1 MAQAATPTVTP
12 APSPR
17 TVPAEG
23 KSEKIPQVGK
33 GSSNF
38 LRKWLLRSDL
48 LKAPVI
54 LDGRLLF
61 EVSQLPELTAAMRA
75 ENIQT
80 GLEKAA
86 ESSGKI
92 QVKVE
97 ESKAG
102 QIILVNDQY
111 LLTVTEQDTSVGETR
126 STLAQTWATEIETAL
141 NNARR
146 ERTMNFIAE
155 AAIHGLVVLVL
166 AVVMNW
172 GLTRTWRRHKPKLE
186 RLVARLPQPDGV
198 DPFYILNGFLNLL
211 QRFGQLAFWLGV
223 GAYIAN
229 LFPLSRQLTY
239 PIAQL
244 LLRVPGIVAA
254 IFTST
259 IFTLGRDPYS
269 LSDLLML
276 SALLFALV
284 NGAGRVSQLMR
295 DRILH
300 IAGIN
305 RGAREALATIV
316 NYSAIGLGTIVIL
329 QVWGVDLSSLTII
342 ASALSVGIAFGFQ
355 DIAKNFASGLVLLFE
370 RPIQVGDFV
379 EVGEY
384 TGTVERIGSRSTTIR
399 TLDRISI
406 ILPNSR
412 FLENEVINWSH
423 QDPISRIHIAVGVAY
438 GSDIKAVETAL
449 LDTAKE
455 HPHVLKVPPPRVM
468 FKGFGDFSLDFELLV
483 WSNTPEE
490 QYWTKSDLYFRIE
503 QLFRERQIEIPFPQR
518 DLHLRSGTVPLE
530 LSPELQQAI
539 LLLLQSLN
547 NGYRK

>member
-1 MAQAATPTVTP
+1 MAQAATPAVTP
-12 APSPR
+12 APPP
-17 TVPAEG
+17 TNVPAEG

-48 LKAPVI
+48 VKAPVI

-80 GLEKAA
+80 SLETAA

-92 QVKVE
+92 QVKVQ

-111 LLTVTEQDTSVGETR
+111 LLTVTEQDTSGEETR
-126 STLAQTWATEIETAL
+126 ATLAQTWATEIETAL

-146 ERTMNFIAE
+146 ERTINFIAE
-155 AAIHGLVVLVL
+155 TAIHGLVVLVL
-166 AVVMNW
+166 AVVTNW
-172 GLTRTWRRHKPKLE
+172 GLTRTWQRHKPKLE
-186 RLVARLPQPDGV
+186 QLVARLPQPDGV
-198 DPFYILNGFLNLL
+198 DLRYILNGFLNLL

-223 GAYIAN
+223 SAYIAN

-244 LLRVPGIVAA
+244 LFRIPGIVGA
-254 IFTST
+254 IFTNT

-295 DRILH
+295 DRILQ

-316 NYSAIGLGTIVIL
+316 NYSAIALGTIIIL
-329 QVWGVDLSSLTII
+329 QIWGIDLSSLTII
-342 ASALSVGIAFGFQ
+342 ASALGVGIAFGFQ

-412 FLENEVINWSH
+412 FLEQEVINWSH
-423 QDPISRIHIAVGVAY
+423 QDPISRIHIPVGVAY

-468 FKGFGDFSLDFELLV
+468 FKGFGNSSLDFELLV
-483 WSNTPEE
+483 WSNMPEE

-503 QLFRERQIEIPFPQR
+503 QLFQERQIEIPFPQQ
-518 DLHLRSGTVPLE
+518 DLHLRSGTFPLE

-539 LLLLQSLN
+539 LLLIQSLN
-547 NGYRK
+547 KR

>member
-1 MAQAATPTVTP
+1 MAQAPTPPETP
-12 APSPR
+12 APSPSA
-17 TVPAEG
+17 VPAEG
-23 KSEKIPQVGK
+23 KSERIPQVGK

-38 LRKWLLRSDL
+38 LRQWLLRSDL

-75 ENIQT
+75 EGIQT
-80 GLEKAA
+80 ALEQVID
-86 ESSGKI
+86 SSGKI
-92 QVKVE
+92 QLKVE
-97 ESKAG
+97 ESKTG

-111 LLTVTEQDTSVGETR
+111 LLTVTAQDTSVGETR
-126 STLAQTWATEIETAL
+126 ATLAQTWATEIETAL
-141 NNARR
+141 NKARR

-155 AAIHGLVVLVL
+155 TAIHGLVVLVL
-166 AVVMNW
+166 AVVTNW
-172 GLTRTWRRHKPKLE
+172 GLTRTWQRHKPKLE

-198 DPFYILNGFLNLL
+198 DLNYIQNGFLNLL
-211 QRFGQLAFWLGV
+211 QRLGQLAFWLGV
-223 GAYIAN
+223 SAYIAN
-229 LFPLSRQLTY
+229 LFPLSRQLAY

-244 LLRVPGIVAA
+244 LFRIPKIIVA

-259 IFTLGRDPYS
+259 IFTLGQDPYS
-269 LSDLLML
+269 LSDLLIL
-276 SALLFALV
+276 SGLLFALV
-284 NGAGRVSQLMR
+284 NAAGRGSQLLR
-295 DRILH
+295 DRILQMT
-300 IAGIN
+300 GIN
-305 RGAREALATIV
+305 RGAREALATIA

-329 QVWGVDLSSLTII
+329 QIWGVDLSSLTII

-370 RPIQVGDFV
+370 RPIPVGDFV

-412 FLENEVINWSH
+412 FLEQEVINWSH

-468 FKGFGDFSLDFELLV
+468 FKGFGDSSLDFELLV

-503 QLFRERQIEIPFPQR
+503 QLFRERQIEIPFPQQ

-547 NGYRK
+547 NRYRK